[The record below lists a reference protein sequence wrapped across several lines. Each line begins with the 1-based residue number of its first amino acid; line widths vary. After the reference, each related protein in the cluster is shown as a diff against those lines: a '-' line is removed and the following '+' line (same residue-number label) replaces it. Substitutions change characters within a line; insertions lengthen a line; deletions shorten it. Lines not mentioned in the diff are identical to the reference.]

1 METLEQEISF
11 EELASNQN
19 KAPDLEALA
28 PDYIFLNDGA
38 VGLSATAR
46 CILDELRDWHK
57 KTEKHGSKSVH
68 PSYLLTL
75 DKLGE
80 LLNKYRNLSEQAK
93 SPPSVD
99 MALRQLMD
107 IEKRGRNKSAL
118 IYPFLVRNGNKVLA
132 RISIA
137 SPQKEAKTDVTPF
150 RKACFSF
157 SEETIDLILNNRAKK
172 PRALE
177 EDRPGAMLL
186 HKNKSGQIWLYPKL
200 ASIQSEMASLLRR
213 GFQPYSYIPMN
224 DFLADFA
231 NYAKN
236 KGAVVEILPDY
247 HLILDDLQ
255 LNPDGTYVNQPE
267 VIAHYR
273 AQSDALEVFA
283 LTYLK
288 QLAERAGYNLFRARI
303 QDFETLHGNAEPGKK
318 QNSEKVE
325 ALIQLIEDF
334 PFDKEKDDLG
344 KKVAETCQQSIRVI
358 RKLIQEK
365 ALLSE
370 RKIEGAFKS
379 LKNRLNIQAKE
390 HSQNNLTLYRFV
402 PEKRL
407 DAVGISD
414 PELVSKYTN
423 EIIADLKTKFGLK
436 EVKREDGTT
445 EVYVVDPGYMAAV
458 LHKLTADAK
467 LSPVA
472 EKELNIAKEINAS
485 LISSKNPALNSML
498 KSDYVVKLQQDAAL
512 MEREVEDRQKSEALA
527 KKVNLSMGLLGFVGT
542 MLFFLIAS
550 VHFNA
555 AGVILV
561 GLPVALVIGG
571 LLAVFFRDK
580 DKSDIGPGGVPKSSG
595 GGGGFAAS
603 YSGIST
609 VSDYYPSSDD
619 DDADEHFG
627 KAESP
632 KEKKVSLIAKGAER
646 FVFPNRFTKIQD
658 KIHDSKSLRKK
669 IWDNIDNIRQSVAH
683 LRTESDDD
691 KVASTVEYALLQNSA
706 TIAIPDEIVP
716 VGMPSTIILSHS
728 DLKAPL
734 IRDQI
739 SEFLRNEAQKKKY
752 DKKLVKYY
760 TFLINTI
767 EVEYYKYL
775 PSRKKK

>member
-11 EELASNQN
+11 EELASDQN

-57 KTEKHGSKSVH
+57 KTEKHGSKSIH

-93 SPPSVD
+93 SPASVD

-107 IEKRGRNKSAL
+107 LDKRGRNKSAL

-137 SPQKEAKTDVTPF
+137 SPQKEAKTDVTPY

-200 ASIQSEMASLLRR
+200 ASLQSEMASLIRR

-236 KGAVVEILPDY
+236 KGAVVEIIPDY

-288 QLAERAGYNLFRARI
+288 QLAERAGYSLFRARI

-325 ALIQLIEDF
+325 ALIQLVQDF

-344 KKVAETCQQSIRVI
+344 KRVAEACQQSIRII
-358 RKLIQEK
+358 RRLIQEK

-379 LKNRLNIQAKE
+379 LKNRLNIQVKE

-423 EIIADLKTKFGLK
+423 EIVADLKTKFGLK
-436 EVKREDGTT
+436 EVKREDGST

-467 LSPVA
+467 VNPSV

-571 LLAVFFRDK
+571 LLAIFFRDK
-580 DKSDIGPGGVPKSSG
+580 DKSDIGPGGVPRSSG

>member
-11 EELASNQN
+11 EELSSNQT
-19 KAPDLEALA
+19 KAPDLEALQ

-93 SPPSVD
+93 SPQSVD
-99 MALRQLMD
+99 MALRQILD
-107 IEKRGRNKSAL
+107 VEKRGRNKSAL
-118 IYPFLVRNGNKVLA
+118 MYPFLVRNGNKVLA
-132 RISIA
+132 RIALA
-137 SPQKEAKTDVTPF
+137 SPQKEAKTDVTPY

-172 PRALE
+172 PRGLE
-177 EDRPGAMLL
+177 EERPGAMLL
-186 HKNKSGQIWLYPKL
+186 HKNKSGQVWLYPKL
-200 ASIQSEMASLLRR
+200 ASLQSEMASLLRR

-224 DFLADFA
+224 EFLADFV

-236 KGAVVEILPDY
+236 KEAVTEILPDY

-255 LNPDGTYVNQPE
+255 LNPDGSYVNQPE
-267 VIAHYR
+267 VISHYR
-273 AQSDALEVFA
+273 AQSDGLEVFA

-288 QLAERAGYNLFRARI
+288 QLADRAGYSLFRARI
-303 QDFETLHGNAEPGKK
+303 QDFESIHGNAEPGKR
-318 QNSEKVE
+318 QNSEKVA
-325 ALIQLIEDF
+325 ALIQLVEDF

-344 KKVAETCQQSIRVI
+344 KRVAETCILATRII
-358 RKLIQEK
+358 RKLIEEK

-370 RKIEGAFKS
+370 RKVEGAYKS
-379 LKNRLNIQAKE
+379 LKHRIQTQIKE
-390 HSQNNLTLYRFV
+390 NSQNNQTLYRFS

-407 DAVGISD
+407 ESIGITD
-414 PELVSKYTN
+414 PELVSKYTSELVSELKN
-423 EIIADLKTKFGLK
+423 NFGFKEIKK
-436 EVKREDGTT
+436 EEGGT
-445 EVYVVDPGYMAAV
+445 EIYAVDPGYMAAV
-458 LHKLTADAK
+458 LHKLTGDAK
-467 LSPVA
+467 VNPLA
-472 EKELNIAKEINAS
+472 EKELSISKEINAA
-485 LISSKNPALNSML
+485 LIASRNPALNSML
-498 KSDYVVKLQQDAAL
+498 KADYVVKLQQDAML
-512 MEREVEDRQKSEALA
+512 MEKEVEARQKSEALA
-527 KKVNLSMGLLGFVGT
+527 KKLNLSMGLLGFVGT

-555 AGVILV
+555 AGIILV
-561 GLPVALVIGG
+561 GLPVSLVIGG
-571 LLAVFFRDK
+571 LLAVFFRDRE
-580 DKSDIGPGGVPKSSG
+580 KSDILTGSGRSAGGSG
-595 GGGGFAAS
+595 FKAD

-609 VSDYYPSSDD
+609 VGDYYSSVDND
-619 DDADEHFG
+619 EDADEHFG
-627 KAESP
+627 KGESP
-632 KEKKVSLIAKGAER
+632 KEKKISLIVKGAER

-669 IWDNIDNIRQSVAH
+669 IWENIDNIRQSVTH
-683 LRTESDDD
+683 LKSESDDD
-691 KVASTVEYALLQNSA
+691 KVASTIEYALLQNA
-706 TIAIPDEIVP
+706 AIIAIPDDIVP
-716 VGMPSTIILSHS
+716 VGMPSSIILSHT

>member
-11 EELASNQN
+11 EELSSNQS
-19 KAPDLEALA
+19 KALDLQALQ

-93 SPPSVD
+93 SPQSVD
-99 MALRQLMD
+99 MGLRQILD
-107 IEKRGRNKSAL
+107 FEKRGRNKSAL
-118 IYPFLVRNGNKVLA
+118 MYPFLVRNGNKVLA
-132 RISIA
+132 RIALA

-150 RKACFSF
+150 RQACFTF
-157 SEETIDLILNNRAKK
+157 SEETIDLILTNRAKK
-172 PRALE
+172 PRSLD
-177 EDRPGAMLL
+177 EDRPGAILL
-186 HKNKSGQIWLYPKL
+186 HKNKTGQLWLYPKL
-200 ASIQSEMASLLRR
+200 ASLQSEMASLLRR
-213 GFQPYSYIPMN
+213 GFHPYSYIPMN
-224 DFLADFA
+224 DFLGDFA
-231 NYAKN
+231 NYAKS
-236 KGAVVEILPDY
+236 KEAVSEILPDY
-247 HLILDDLQ
+247 HLIVDDLQ
-255 LNPDGTYVNQPE
+255 LNPDGSYVHQPE
-267 VIAHYR
+267 VISHYR
-273 AQSDALEVFA
+273 IQSDALEVFA

-288 QLAERAGYNLFRARI
+288 QLAERAGYTLFKARI
-303 QDFETLHGNAEPGKK
+303 QDFESIHGNAESGKK
-318 QNSEKVE
+318 QNSEKVA
-325 ALIQLIEDF
+325 ALLQLVEDF

-344 KKVAETCQQSIRVI
+344 KRIAEVCLLSTKII
-358 RKLIQEK
+358 RKLIEEK
-365 ALLSE
+365 GLLGE
-370 RKIEGAFKS
+370 RKVEGAFKS
-379 LKNRLNIQAKE
+379 LKHRIQTQIKE
-390 HSQNNLTLYRFV
+390 NSANNLTLYRFS

-407 DAVGISD
+407 EGVGITDS
-414 PELVSKYTN
+414 ELVAKYVP
-423 EIIADLKTKFGLK
+423 DLVDELKSKFGLK
-436 EVKREDGTT
+436 EIKKEDGGTD
-445 EVYVVDPGYMAAV
+445 VYAVDPGYMAAV
-458 LHKLTADAK
+458 LHKLTSDAK
-467 LSPVA
+467 INPAVERDLA
-472 EKELNIAKEINAS
+472 IAKEINS
-485 LISSKNPALNSML
+485 TLVNSRNPALNGML
-498 KSDYVVKLQQDAAL
+498 KPDHVVKLQQDASI

-527 KKVNLSMGLLGFVGT
+527 KKLNLSMGLLGFVGT

-561 GLPVALVIGG
+561 GLPVSLVIGG
-571 LLAVFFRDK
+571 LLAVFFRDR
-580 DKSDIGPGGVPKSSG
+580 DKSDIIAGVSKSSG
-595 GGGGFAAS
+595 SGFKAD
-603 YSGIST
+603 YSGISST
-609 VSDYYPSSDD
+609 VSDYYSGGDD
-619 DDADEHFG
+619 DDAEEHFG
-627 KAESP
+627 KGEGP

-669 IWDNIDNIRQSVAH
+669 IWDNIDNIRQSVTH

-706 TIAIPDEIVP
+706 IIAIPDEIVP
-716 VGMPSTIILSHS
+716 IGMPSSIILSHT

-760 TFLINTI
+760 TFLINTV

>member
-1 METLEQEISF
+1 MEILEQEISF
-11 EELASNQN
+11 EELASNQT
-19 KAPDLEALA
+19 KAPDLEALQ

-75 DKLGE
+75 EKLGE

-99 MALRQLMD
+99 MALKQILD
-107 IEKRGRNKSAL
+107 VEKRGRNKSAL
-118 IYPFLVRNGNKVLA
+118 MYPFLVRNGNKVIA
-132 RISIA
+132 RIALA
-137 SPQKEAKTDVTPF
+137 SPQKEAKTDVTPY
-150 RKACFSF
+150 RKACFTF
-157 SEETIDLILNNRAKK
+157 SEETIDLILTNRAKK

-200 ASIQSEMASLLRR
+200 ASLQSEMASLLRR

-224 DFLADFA
+224 DFLGDFI

-236 KGAVVEILPDY
+236 KEAVTEILPDY
-247 HLILDDLQ
+247 HLIIDDLQ
-255 LNPDGTYVNQPE
+255 LNADGTYVSQPE
-267 VIAHYR
+267 VISHYR

-288 QLAERAGYNLFRARI
+288 QLADRAGYSLFKSRI
-303 QDFETLHGNAEPGKK
+303 QDFENVHGSAEPGRR
-318 QNSEKVE
+318 QNSEKVT
-325 ALIQLIEDF
+325 ALIQLVEDF

-344 KKVAETCQQSIRVI
+344 KRVAEACILSTRII
-358 RKLIQEK
+358 RKLIEEK

-370 RKIEGAFKS
+370 RKVEGAYKS
-379 LKNRLNIQAKE
+379 LKHRILTQIKE
-390 HSQNNLTLYRFV
+390 NSQGNHTLYRFS

-407 DAVGISD
+407 DAVGINDS
-414 PELVSKYTN
+414 EQVSKYVSEMVT
-423 EIIADLKTKFGLK
+423 EFKSKLGLK
-436 EVKREDGTT
+436 EIKKEDGTT
-445 EVYVVDPGYMAAV
+445 EIYAVDPGYMAAV
-458 LHKLTADAK
+458 LHKLTAEAK
-467 LSPVA
+467 VNPSA
-472 EKELNIAKEINAS
+472 EKELSIAKEINAA
-485 LISSKNPALNSML
+485 LIASKDPALNSML
-498 KSDYVVKLQQDAAL
+498 KADYVVKLQQDALL
-512 MEREVEDRQKSEALA
+512 MEKEVEDRQKSEALA
-527 KKVNLSMGLLGFVGT
+527 KKLNLSMGLLGFVGT

-555 AGVILV
+555 AGIILV
-561 GLPVALVIGG
+561 GLPVSLVIGG
-571 LLAVFFRDK
+571 LLAVFFRDRE
-580 DKSDIGPGGVPKSSG
+580 KSDILAGSGSKG
-595 GGGGFAAS
+595 GGGSGFKAD
-603 YSGIST
+603 YSGIASS
-609 VSDYYPSSDD
+609 VGDYYVSGDE

-627 KAESP
+627 KSESP
-632 KEKKVSLIAKGAER
+632 KEKKINLIVKGAER

-669 IWDNIDNIRQSVAH
+669 IWDNIDNIKQSVTH
-683 LRTESDDD
+683 LRGESDDD
-691 KVASTVEYALLQNSA
+691 KVASTIEYALLQNSA
-706 TIAIPDEIVP
+706 IIAIPDDIVP
-716 VGMPSTIILSHS
+716 PGMPSSIILSHT

>member
-11 EELASNQN
+11 EELASSQN

-93 SPPSVD
+93 SPSSVD
-99 MALRQLMD
+99 MALRQVMD
-107 IEKRGRNKSAL
+107 LEKRGRNKSAL
-118 IYPFLVRNGNKVLA
+118 VYPFLVRNGNKVLA
-132 RISIA
+132 RISLA

-172 PRALE
+172 PRVLE

-200 ASIQSEMASLLRR
+200 ASLQSEMASLIRR

-325 ALIQLIEDF
+325 ALIQLVENF

-344 KKVAETCQQSIRVI
+344 KRVTETCQQSVRVI

-365 ALLSE
+365 ALLGE

-407 DAVGISD
+407 DAVGITD

-423 EIIADLKTKFGLK
+423 DIIADLKTKFGLK

-467 LSPVA
+467 VSPAA
-472 EKELNIAKEINAS
+472 EKELNIAKEIHAS

-498 KSDYVVKLQQDAAL
+498 KADYIVKLQQDAAL

-571 LLAVFFRDK
+571 LLAVFFRDR

-595 GGGGFAAS
+595 GGSGFAAS

-658 KIHDSKSLRKK
+658 KIHDSKSMRKK

-716 VGMPSTIILSHS
+716 VGMPSTIILSHT

>member
-1 METLEQEISF
+1 METLEQDISF
-11 EELASNQN
+11 EELASSQT
-19 KAPDLEALA
+19 KAPDLDALA

-80 LLNKYRNLSEQAK
+80 LLGKYRNLSEQAK

-99 MALRQLMD
+99 MALRQLLD
-107 IEKRGRNKSAL
+107 TEKRGRNKSML
-118 IYPFLVRNGNKVLA
+118 MYPFLVRNGNKVLA
-132 RISIA
+132 KIALA
-137 SPQKEAKTDVTPF
+137 SPQKEAKTDVTPY

-172 PRALE
+172 PRVLE

-186 HKNKSGQIWLYPKL
+186 HKNKAGQIWLYPKL
-200 ASIQSEMASLLRR
+200 ASLQSEMASLLKR
-213 GFQPYSYIPMN
+213 GFLPYNYIPMN
-224 DFLADFA
+224 DFLWDFV

-236 KGAVVEILPDY
+236 RGAVIEILSDY

-283 LTYLK
+283 LNYLK
-288 QLAERAGYNLFRARI
+288 QLSERAGYTLFRARI

-325 ALIQLIEDF
+325 ALIQLVQDF

-344 KKVAETCQQSIRVI
+344 KRVAETCMQSVAII

-365 ALLSE
+365 SLLEE
-370 RKIEGAFKS
+370 RKVEGAFKS
-379 LKNRLNIQAKE
+379 LKNRLHSQIKE
-390 HSQNNLTLYRFV
+390 NSQNNLTLYRFS

-407 DAVGISD
+407 DAIGISD
-414 PELVSKYTN
+414 PELVSKYTQ
-423 EIIADLKTKFGLK
+423 EIVSDLKTKFGIK
-436 EVKREDGTT
+436 EIKKEEGGT
-445 EVYVVDPGYMAAV
+445 EIYAVDPGYMAAV

-467 LSPVA
+467 VNPMV
-472 EKELNIAKEINAS
+472 EKDLAIAKEINS
-485 LISSKNPALNSML
+485 TLTSSKNPALNSML
-498 KSDYVVKLQQDAAL
+498 KPDYVVKLQQDAML

-527 KKVNLSMGLLGFVGT
+527 KKFNLSMGLLGFVGT

-561 GLPVALVIGG
+561 GLPVSLVIGG
-571 LLAVFFRDK
+571 LLAVFFRDRE
-580 DKSDIGPGGVPKSSG
+580 KSDIMGLGGKSSSG
-595 GGGGFAAS
+595 GGGFRAD

-609 VSDYYPSSDD
+609 VSDYYISGDD

-627 KAESP
+627 KGESP

-658 KIHDSKSLRKK
+658 KIHDSKSMRKK
-669 IWDNIDNIRQSVAH
+669 IWENIENIRQSVAH

-691 KVASTVEYALLQNSA
+691 KVASTVEYALLQNAA
-706 TIAIPDEIVP
+706 TIAIPDDIVP
-716 VGMPSTIILSHS
+716 VGMPSSIILSHS

>member
-11 EELASNQN
+11 EELASSQN

-93 SPPSVD
+93 SPQSVD
-99 MALRQLMD
+99 MALRQLID
-107 IEKRGRNKSAL
+107 LEKKGRNKSAL

-132 RISIA
+132 RIALA
-137 SPQKEAKTDVTPF
+137 SPQKEAKTDVTPY
-150 RKACFSF
+150 RKACFNF

-200 ASIQSEMASLLRR
+200 ASLQSEMASLIKRS
-213 GFQPYSYIPMN
+213 FQPFSYIPMN
-224 DFLADFA
+224 DFLSDFA

-236 KGAVVEILPDY
+236 KGEVVEILPDY

-273 AQSDALEVFA
+273 AQSDALETFA

-288 QLAERAGYNLFRARI
+288 QLSERAGYTLFRARI
-303 QDFETLHGNAEPGKK
+303 HDFEAQHGNAEPGKK

-325 ALIQLIEDF
+325 ALIQLVEDF

-344 KKVAETCQQSIRVI
+344 KRVGETCQQSTRII

-365 ALLSE
+365 SLLSE
-370 RKIEGAFKS
+370 RKVEGAYKS
-379 LKNRLNIQAKE
+379 LKNRIQIQVKDN
-390 HSQNNLTLYRFV
+390 SQNNHTLYRFV

-414 PELVSKYTN
+414 VDSVSKYSA
-423 EIIADLKTKFGLK
+423 EIISDLKTKFGVK
-436 EVKREDGTT
+436 EIKKEDGNT
-445 EVYVVDPGYMAAV
+445 EVYAVDPGYMAAV

-467 LSPVA
+467 INPAA
-472 EKELNIAKEINAS
+472 EKDLAIAKEINAS
-485 LISSKNPALNSML
+485 LVSSKNPALNSML
-498 KSDYVVKLQQDAAL
+498 KADFVVKLQQDAAL

-527 KKVNLSMGLLGFVGT
+527 KKFNLSMGLLGFVGT

-571 LLAVFFRDK
+571 LLAVFFRDR

-595 GGGGFAAS
+595 GGGFNAS
-603 YSGIST
+603 YAGIST
-609 VSDYYPSSDD
+609 VNDYYSSGDD

-627 KAESP
+627 KSESP

-669 IWDNIDNIRQSVAH
+669 IWDNIDNIRQSVSH

-716 VGMPSTIILSHS
+716 VGMPSTIILSHT

-734 IRDQI
+734 TRDQI

-752 DKKLVKYY
+752 DKKLLKYY

>member
-11 EELASNQN
+11 EELASSQT

-99 MALRQLMD
+99 MALRQLLD
-107 IEKRGRNKSAL
+107 TEKRGRNKSML
-118 IYPFLVRNGNKVLA
+118 MYPFLVRNGNKVLA
-132 RISIA
+132 KIALA
-137 SPQKEAKTDVTPF
+137 SPQKEAKTDVTPY
-150 RKACFSF
+150 RKACFNF

-186 HKNKSGQIWLYPKL
+186 HKNKAGQIWLYPKL
-200 ASIQSEMASLLRR
+200 ASLQSEMASLLKR
-213 GFQPYSYIPMN
+213 GFSPYSYIPMN
-224 DFLADFA
+224 DFLWDFV

-236 KGAVVEILPDY
+236 KEAVIEILPDY

-267 VIAHYR
+267 IISHYR

-283 LTYLK
+283 LNYLK
-288 QLAERAGYNLFRARI
+288 QLSERAGYTLFRGRI
-303 QDFETLHGNAEPGKK
+303 QDFEALHGNAEPGKK

-325 ALIQLIEDF
+325 ALIQLVQDF

-344 KKVAETCQQSIRVI
+344 KRVAETCMQSVAII

-370 RKIEGAFKS
+370 RKVEGAFKS
-379 LKNRLNIQAKE
+379 LKNRLQNQIKE
-390 HSQNNLTLYRFV
+390 NSQNNQTLFRFI

-414 PELVSKYTN
+414 PELVSKYTQ
-423 EIIADLKTKFGLK
+423 EIVSELKTKFGMK
-436 EVKREDGTT
+436 EIKKEEGGT
-445 EVYVVDPGYMAAV
+445 EIYAVDPGYMAAV
-458 LHKLTADAK
+458 LHKLTAEAK
-467 LSPVA
+467 VNPMI
-472 EKELNIAKEINAS
+472 EKDLAIAKEINAS
-485 LISSKNPALNSML
+485 LVSSKNPALNSML
-498 KSDYVVKLQQDAAL
+498 KADYVVKLQQDAMI
-512 MEREVEDRQKSEALA
+512 MEREVEERQKSEALA
-527 KKVNLSMGLLGFVGT
+527 KKFNLSMGLLGFVGT

-561 GLPVALVIGG
+561 GLPVSLVIGG
-571 LLAVFFRDK
+571 LLAVFFRER
-580 DKSDIGPGGVPKSSG
+580 DKSDILGLGGKPSSG
-595 GGGGFAAS
+595 GGGFRAD
-603 YSGIST
+603 YSSIST
-609 VSDYYPSSDD
+609 VSDYYVSSDD
-619 DDADEHFG
+619 DDADDHFG
-627 KAESP
+627 KGESP
-632 KEKKVSLIAKGAER
+632 KEKKVSLISKGAER

-669 IWDNIDNIRQSVAH
+669 IWENIENIRQSVAH

-716 VGMPSTIILSHS
+716 IGMPSSIILSHS

>member
-80 LLNKYRNLSEQAK
+80 LLNKFRNLSEQAK

-99 MALRQLMD
+99 MALRQLID
-107 IEKRGRNKSAL
+107 LEKRGRNKSAL

-200 ASIQSEMASLLRR
+200 ASLQSEMASLLRR

-318 QNSEKVE
+318 QNSEKIE
-325 ALIQLIEDF
+325 ALIQLVEDF
-334 PFDKEKDDLG
+334 PFDKEKDDFG
-344 KKVAETCQQSIRVI
+344 KRVAETCQQSVRVI

-379 LKNRLNIQAKE
+379 LKNRLNIQVKD
-390 HSQNNLTLYRFV
+390 HSQNNLTLYRFI

-407 DAVGISD
+407 DAVGITD

-423 EIIADLKTKFGLK
+423 DIVADLKTKFGLK
-436 EVKREDGTT
+436 ETKREDGTT

-467 LSPVA
+467 ISPAA
-472 EKELNIAKEINAS
+472 EKELTIAKEIHAS
-485 LISSKNPALNSML
+485 LLSSKNPALNSML
-498 KSDYVVKLQQDAAL
+498 KADYIVKLQQDAAL

-580 DKSDIGPGGVPKSSG
+580 EKSDIGPGGVPKSS

-658 KIHDSKSLRKK
+658 KIHDSKSMRKK

-716 VGMPSTIILSHS
+716 VGMPSTIILSHT